1 MFSRIVTQW
10 LVMRAR
16 SSRRKSPWNLLLV
29 PLFVVWFATIAY
41 ALLRGME
48 PLYVALNSTPPE
60 RLLSGSVGG
69 VMVFA
74 GVAIAA
80 LVPAFI
86 LANVTVWLIPGARRA
101 MDCEAAEYPEAGFR
115 ASTLGLL
122 RGALVTV
129 PVGIVIAA
137 LGVWLM

>member
-16 SSRRKSPWNLLLV
+16 SSRRKSPWNLLLA

-41 ALLRGME
+41 ALLRGLE
-48 PLYVALNSTPPE
+48 LVYTALHSTPSE
-60 RLLSGSVGG
+60 ELLSGSIGG

-80 LVPAFI
+80 LLPSFI
-86 LANVTVWLIPGARRA
+86 LANLTMWLIPGARRA
-101 MDCEAAEYPEAGFR
+101 MDREATDIPEASFR

-122 RGALVTV
+122 RGSRVTV
-129 PVGIVIAA
+129 PIGLIIAA
-137 LGVWLM
+137 LGVWLV